1 MGILKSFNENTI
13 EIQTIND
20 FSRKNSYG
28 ILSLKIIKILA
39 KLLVALNL
47 LVE

>member
-20 FSRKNSYG
+20 FNHENSYG
-28 ILSLKIIKILA
+28 ILSLKIIKILS

-47 LVE
+47 LIE